1 MRSRSS
7 CPILWA
13 FLADLGFP
21 APAAVLSGQY
31 RHPLR
36 VVAFNTAEGWARDVS
51 ADIARKVVTRGR
63 GLDHELPAAVRDF
76 VSGRVREKLGD
87 GWLITNFAHLNV
99 LVPQVHMYRKLLS
112 EAEKDFPAEAPITRE
127 CHVGPT
133 RAMAHEERRC
143 NTSTELIRHGASTSS
158 RRAPNPLSSHLRI
171 SPRIASLSATRRS

>member
-1 MRSRSS
+1 MPDSGPSW
-7 CPILWA
+7 PT
-13 FLADLGFP
+13 LGFP
-21 APAAVLSGQY
+21 APAALLSGQY

-133 RAMAHEERRC
+133 RAMAHEEC
-143 NTSTELIRHGASTSS
+143 KAALQYKYGAYSS
-158 RRAPNPLSSHLRI
+158 WGLDKQSK
-171 SPRIASLSATRRS
+171 SAESFE